1 VIANPYAVCDSE
13 HFTDRQI
20 ARPTAP
26 ARRGVVVSLARRLAV
41 VLVALLLTTTLVT
54 ANVVAA
60 AHLTVL
66 DPAFVTTSM
75 EEEGGYAFV
84 ETAVEDAALGAAP
97 ASATGPVNT
106 SELLADAVSEEYV
119 AAQTDA
125 NVERAYA
132 YLHGDSETLNLSIAT
147 GPIRENLSAGVEREL
162 RNASLADLLRQSD
175 AELDGPINAS
185 TLERLTAN
193 ESGYEATKAEF
204 RETVRE
210 RVLDEA
216 VDRGFERASNDELL
230 GLVVEDYDPRDYTE
244 AEKERMV
251 AEREPEIRVALRDYI
266 ERERGDDIDDA
277 VEDQIVIV
285 REQGTTDPA
294 EAETELEAATAS
306 IQNSV
311 VHGLTTNES
320 YQSFQSN
327 LSEDRAE
334 LAAVAAAEA
343 DARLASEMP
352 DRVDLTENVSGA
364 GEQGF
369 EQARTG
375 VQWLDRLAFV
385 LPVVGLSLVGLLY
398 ALRRSVAAVAS
409 DTGLSLL
416 AAGVPTVVGVELAR
430 SRLQSMATDAPAE
443 QQQAMDVLVG
453 IAGRVIGTVGDVA
466 IVLSVAG
473 VVLVAGSLAVRYG
486 AVDVLREKL
495 GDGSDDRGML

>member
-1 VIANPYAVCDSE
+1 M
-13 HFTDRQI
+13 
-20 ARPTAP
+20 
-26 ARRGVVVSLARRLAV
+26 SLTRRLAV
-41 VLVALLLTTTLVT
+41 VLVTLVLTTTLVT
-54 ANVVAA
+54 GTVVAA

-66 DPAFVTTSM
+66 DPEFVTTSM
-75 EEEGGYAFV
+75 EEEGGYDFV
-84 ETAVEDAALGAAP
+84 EAAVEDAAVGAAP
-97 ASATGPVNT
+97 SGATGPVDT

-125 NVERAYA
+125 NVDRAYA
-132 YLHGDSETLNLSIAT
+132 YLHGERETLNLSIAT

-175 AELDGPINAS
+175 AELDGPVDAS
-185 TLERLTAN
+185 TVARLTAN
-193 ESGYEATKAEF
+193 ESSYQATKADF
-204 RETVRE
+204 RGTVRE

-251 AEREPEIRVALRDYI
+251 AEREPEIRVALRDFI
-266 ERERGDDIDDA
+266 ERERGDEIDDA

-294 EAETELEAATAS
+294 TAETELEAATAS
-306 IQNSV
+306 VQNSV

-327 LSEDRAE
+327 LSADRAE

-343 DARLASEMP
+343 DARLAAEMP
-352 DRVDLTENVSGA
+352 ERVDLTGNATGA
-364 GEQGF
+364 DQQGF

-385 LPVVGLSLVGLLY
+385 LPVVGLGLVGLLY
-398 ALRRSVAAVAS
+398 ALRRSVTAVAS
-409 DTGLSLL
+409 DTGISLL

-430 SRLQSMATDAPAE
+430 SRVQSLAADAPAE

-453 IAGRVIGTVGDVA
+453 IAGRVLGTFADVA

-473 VVLVAGSLAVRYG
+473 IVLFAGSLAVRYG
-486 AVDVLREKL
+486 AVDALRKKL
-495 GDGSDDRGML
+495 GDGGDDRGML